1 MFLNTSLDKTIN
13 FYHLLKF
20 FSSFIFSKV
29 SCKPC
34 FLRSSKINNWVG
46 IIKKVSFKVN
56 IIINK
61 HIFHLSCTFR
71 DLVKSLLE
79 TMHQTG
85 NYVAI
90 IFSSQLQFSSI
101 ECFDK
106 NLADQKTCIIMNNNH
121 FYHWVF
127 MREQNNQKHF
137 WFFPS
142 SNIIYYWWIFNF
154 HTPRSWFHKLLQMS
168 PQDII
173 TKHLIWE
180 RQVEKFSP

>member
-34 FLRSSKINNWVG
+34 FLRSSKINNWVR

>member
-1 MFLNTSLDKTIN
+1 M
-13 FYHLLKF
+13 
-20 FSSFIFSKV
+20 
-29 SCKPC
+29 
-34 FLRSSKINNWVG
+34 
-46 IIKKVSFKVN
+46 SFKVN
-56 IIINK
+56 IVINK

-101 ECFDK
+101 ECFEK
-106 NLADQKTCIIMNNNH
+106 NLSDQKTRIITNNNH
-121 FYHWVF
+121 FYYWVF
-127 MREQNNQKHF
+127 MRYNT
-137 WFFPS
+137 

-180 RQVEKFSP
+180 RQVENFSP